1 MESPEDVL
9 KQRTYNIGAMS
20 FTPEEIADEIKKYI
34 PNFQVEYVEDPL
46 LQSIGRYRLQ
56 KLNCLWR
63 FQLIR
68 FQATN
73 FFSLFCL

>member
-34 PNFQVEYVEDPL
+34 PNFQVEYVQDPL
-46 LQSIGRYRLQ
+46 LQSIGR
-56 KLNCLWR
+56 
-63 FQLIR
+63 
-68 FQATN
+68 
-73 FFSLFCL
+73 